1 MDVALF
7 IDFSRTDSMVHL
19 RIIQRAGTPFTP
31 TNPVLPI
38 LGVIHLIQVKFENRD
53 FLCSDLELYPR
64 VRRTP
69 HTLSACGPD
78 GLFIGRRKNDAGPLG
93 WLRNPNYPISDLVIN
108 VNVTYG
114 PLCDFMFFSWFC

>member
-1 MDVALF
+1 MFF
-7 IDFSRTDSMVHL
+7 IDFSRTDLMVHL
-19 RIIQRAGTPFTP
+19 RIIQRVSTPFTP

-78 GLFIGRRKNDAGPLG
+78 GLFIGRRKMTQVHLVGCET
-93 WLRNPNYPISDLVIN
+93 PIIRFLI
-108 VNVTYG
+108 
-114 PLCDFMFFSWFC
+114 W

>member
-1 MDVALF
+1 M
-7 IDFSRTDSMVHL
+7 
-19 RIIQRAGTPFTP
+19 
-31 TNPVLPI
+31 
-38 LGVIHLIQVKFENRD
+38 KFQNRD

-108 VNVTYG
+108 LNGTYG
-114 PLCDFMFFSWFC
+114 PLWDFLFFRMVFIQKINICIHSMESLARHRSPCAPVLAADLARDDAAV